1 MKQISKHFIQQI
13 NVKKWPSGI
22 LCQDS
27 NPRPSYGKSHSITT
41 RTGLPGCLL
50 STLDNCSLN
59 RKFIQDQLLLLTTY
73 KSRKC
78 VLWATSL
85 ASHPGHTAAGT
96 RLVLVP
102 LPPPHV
108 FVEDL
113 ERVAKCSGVDV
124 DVDVDDDGVTC
135 GVVVPQPTHACSCI
149 IFKGLFLQFRLV
161 LL

>member
-1 MKQISKHFIQQI
+1 M
-13 NVKKWPSGI
+13 
-22 LCQDS
+22 
-27 NPRPSYGKSHSITT
+27 
-41 RTGLPGCLL
+41 
-50 STLDNCSLN
+50 
-59 RKFIQDQLLLLTTY
+59 
-73 KSRKC
+73 
-78 VLWATSL
+78 LWATSL

-124 DVDVDDDGVTC
+124 DDDDDGVTC
-135 GVVVPQPTHACSCI
+135 GVVVPQRTHAYSCI